1 VLRSEIEDDMP
12 PTLPPWLGLLD
23 GAIGPLATAVLAYLV
38 GNRLTAYWTLRQKQR
53 ELTLAASAEF
63 FRLYGEFFASWKIW
77 SRAVAEAENG
87 VSETRRWKV
96 LERAAEAE
104 GHVESLLVKM
114 ASERQLSNRDVEVL
128 GKFRQAYQQLRKS
141 IKRKDELNWGISTHR
156 EYIAFKRLATLTARL
171 IVSRESRRPRADE
184 AERSLVG
191 ITSNYWETRWTDNVT
206 GNVEIDH
213 LPDVRGLG
221 DIATAKPSNPR

>member
-1 VLRSEIEDDMP
+1 MDSV
-12 PTLPPWLGLLD
+12 LPPWLHLPD
-23 GAIGPLATAVLAYLV
+23 GAIGPITTAVLAYVV
-38 GNRLTAYWTLRQKQR
+38 GNRLTAYWTFRQKQR

-63 FRLYGEFFASWKIW
+63 FRLYGEFFASWKLW
-77 SRAVAEAENG
+77 NRAVAEAEDKA
-87 VSETRRWKV
+87 SETHRWKI

-104 GHVESLLVKM
+104 GHMESLLVKM
-114 ASERQLSNRDVEVL
+114 ASERRLSNRDVEIL
-128 GKFRQAYQQLRKS
+128 GKFRQGYQQLRKS
-141 IKRKDELNWGISTHR
+141 IRRKNELNWGISTHP
-156 EYIAFKRLATLTARL
+156 EYIAFKRLATLTSRL

-191 ITSNYWETRWTDNVT
+191 ITSNYWESRWTDNVA

-221 DIATAKPSNPR
+221 DIATKPSNPR